1 MRRRGLGGVKGVWVG
16 SKFSQRGPGG
26 FGLPFKNRFWFGLK
40 KVNGLCVRNRISRR
54 DKRMIRLKIKVGL
67 IINDGLWV

>member
-1 MRRRGLGGVKGVWVG
+1 MRRRGLGGVKRVWVG

-26 FGLPFKNRFWFGLK
+26 FGLK